1 MIIFYLFNAT
11 KITYLYSLIA
21 SIVFTGLLG
30 IIDLGI
36 FGALMLFPFIQLIIT
51 EIWLNSHL
59 GVVNLL
65 INVKKRIKAAFL
77 IFIRYSVFMMLIIFV
92 LSLFVLIF
100 GFSIKDT
107 IASSGIDNLSENIV
121 ICIAAIS
128 FMKLFPFF
136 HINTK
141 NTKKDQQEGVII
153 YKKYAKEFK
162 SEFIDIN
169 FFYIL
174 LLLLISE
181 IPDFTEMNQ
190 LFLFMFNSLFLFVSS
205 GFVFTSGFVMTQSM
219 SNHLK

>member
-51 EIWLNSHL
+51 EIWLNPHL

-65 INVKKRIKAAFL
+65 INIKKRIKAVFL
-77 IFIRYSVFMMLIIFV
+77 IFIKYSVFMMLFIFV
-92 LSLFVLIF
+92 LSLFVLNF

-141 NTKKDQQEGVII
+141 NTKKDQKESVII

-162 SEFIDIN
+162 DEFIDIN

-190 LFLFMFNSLFLFVSS
+190 LFLFMFNSLFLFASS
-205 GFVFTSGFVMTQSM
+205 GFVFASGFVMTQSM